1 MKLLKLALLIVTL
14 GLGSGAWA
22 QAYPSKPIQIIVP
35 FAPGTAVDLVAR
47 LVGINLAEQLKTS
60 VTVENRLGATGMI
73 GTTAVARAAPDGY
86 TLLFTSPAH
95 FINQHLNRNMS
106 YDPVKDFMPVA
117 RISDVPLI
125 LVVPKSSPVN
135 TLQELITHVRAN
147 PGKYSYSTSGSG
159 STTHLPAALLVSMTN
174 LPIVH
179 VPYKA
184 ASQAFTD
191 VIAGRIFM
199 TFTAVST
206 SLAQIR
212 AGALKSIAV
221 TGATRSHTLPNVP
234 TIAESG
240 LPGYELTSWNGMF
253 APARTPP
260 EVITR
265 LDSTIQKI
273 TMTPEFGSRLL
284 AAGLDLNHMGAKTFS
299 DKLVTEIPYWAKVVQ
314 ISGAKVE

>member
-1 MKLLKLALLIVTL
+1 MKLIKFLLLVLTL
-14 GLGSGAWA
+14 GLGGNASA
-22 QAYPSKPIQIIVP
+22 QAYPSKPILIIVP
-35 FAPGTAVDLVAR
+35 FAPGVAVDLVAR

-73 GTTAVARAAPDGY
+73 GTAAVAKAAPDGY

-95 FINQHLNRNMS
+95 FINQHLNKNMS
-106 YDPVKDFMPVA
+106 YDPVKDFTPVA
-117 RISDVPLI
+117 RISNVPLVLI
-125 LVVPKSSPVN
+125 VPKSSPVN

-147 PGKYSYSTSGSG
+147 PGKFSYSSSGSG
-159 STTHLPAALLVSMTN
+159 STTHLPSALLVSMTN

-191 VIAGRIFM
+191 VIRGEIFM

-206 SLAQIR
+206 SLPQIR

-221 TGATRSHTLPNVP
+221 TGATRSPTLPNVP

-260 EVITR
+260 EVISR
-265 LDSTIQKI
+265 LETTIQKI
-273 TMTPEFGSRLL
+273 VSTPEFGNRLL
-284 AAGLDLNHMGAKTFS
+284 AAGLDLEFLGSKVFS
-299 DKLVTEIPYWAKVVQ
+299 DRLVTEIPYWAKVVQ
-314 ISGAKVE
+314 ISGAKAE